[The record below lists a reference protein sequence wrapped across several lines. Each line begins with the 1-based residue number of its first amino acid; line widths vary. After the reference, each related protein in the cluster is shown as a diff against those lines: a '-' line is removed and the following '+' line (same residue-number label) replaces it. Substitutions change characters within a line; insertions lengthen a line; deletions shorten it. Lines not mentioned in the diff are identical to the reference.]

1 MMAKANKITEHQF
14 LAGSQK
20 ARTLSRQ
27 AADISATTPILSLP
41 TTPFFEMTLKIDNL
55 IHPLHSFVLK
65 MKI

>member
-41 TTPFFEMTLKIDNL
+41 TTPQAD
-55 IHPLHSFVLK
+55 PLFRNDIK
-65 MKI
+65 D